1 MKNSQEE
8 LSFEKAYLQLE
19 QILEKLNSSSAS
31 LDESLKLYEEADRLI
46 TFCNQKLHDAEKKIE
61 LLTKT
66 REGNLVMGDNGRPA
80 TEPFSLERNHAL
92 AAKKE
97 DSCPNPF

>member
-1 MKNSQEE
+1 MNKQPEGE

-19 QILEKLNSSSAS
+19 HILEKLNSSSAS

-46 TFCNQKLHDAEKKIE
+46 TFCNQKLQDAEKKIE
-61 LLTKT
+61 ILTKT
-66 REGNLVMGDNGRPA
+66 REGTLALDAGGKPITD
-80 TEPFSLERNHAL
+80 PFSL

-97 DSCPNPF
+97 DSCPSRF

>member
-1 MKNSQEE
+1 MNKKEDE

-61 LLTKT
+61 ILTKN
-66 REGNLVMGDNGRPA
+66 REGNLALDSNGKPI
-80 TEPFSLERNHAL
+80 TEPFSLERGHAL

-97 DSCPNPF
+97 DSCPSHF